1 MVKRPQKNLFHLK
14 DLCMDINLE
23 ENRNI
28 VERFIQYKE
37 TGNKQVH
44 VEINEGKVNWWIMSC
59 LDEIKQII
67 LNLRRNI

>member
-1 MVKRPQKNLFHLK
+1 MQHIMSTARFEPLKFRLMVKRPQKNLFHLK

-44 VEINEGKVNWWIMSC
+44 VEINEGKVN
-59 LDEIKQII
+59 
-67 LNLRRNI
+67 